1 MTLSLEAF
9 LPLRV
14 SNMCSAMTLCKA
26 EPIRVD
32 SKVSAIS
39 EPARPADVDLED
51 QPVVREARTVSTLPP
66 NAFSGLEGLGSFAKK
81 PNLAGRRGMK
91 DQLLVNT
98 DPDDLEA
105 DIQSKLHG
113 VQMEFR
119 ARQPRRIDKTN
130 RFSDLYEL
138 GEEVLPSCHPGME
151 VRHARRL
158 LCGTDV
164 VVKVRRKPESFS
176 DDDEEKDW
184 RDSTEL
190 MLNLPHNS
198 SIARIYEVFED
209 KDAYYVVMEKAGGMD
224 LCETLR
230 SGQALPVTEVKEVL
244 RQLLSGLAELHDR
257 GCIHKD
263 LKLEN
268 VMLNRSPSSD
278 AVSTCCSERSATKD
292 TAIGSSPLQS
302 RRVSRERSSGSIC
315 GISSVGSSPISPVS
329 VKVIDFDTLEQVTS
343 QPSGPRKEIQGTDQY
358 LAPEAYSGHYS
369 RSSDVF
375 AVGVIAY
382 SLLTGMFP
390 FSDDIFNCK
399 RGDYVVG
406 SPKMREVRE
415 KLCNFKV
422 DWSHPV
428 FTSHPQARDL
438 VQRMLAM
445 DKRSR
450 PTARSALLHTW
461 LSGSSRGNTEDLS
474 GLMQLHSS
482 CSCPTLATAS
492 ST

>member
-1 MTLSLEAF
+1 M
-9 LPLRV
+9 RV

-26 EPIRVD
+26 EPIRGD
-32 SKVSAIS
+32 SKASTIS
-39 EPARPADVDLED
+39 EPPRPADGEFED
-51 QPVVREARTVSTLPP
+51 QTIQREARALSTLPAS
-66 NAFSGLEGLGSFAKK
+66 AFSTLGCFAKK
-81 PNLAGRRGMK
+81 EKGLAGRRGMK

-98 DPDDLEA
+98 SPDCLEDDLR
-105 DIQSKLHG
+105 G
-113 VQMEFR
+113 VQMEFP
-119 ARQPRRIDKTN
+119 ARSPRRIESTT
-130 RFSDLYEL
+130 RFADSYEL

-158 LCGTDV
+158 PCGTEV

-176 DDDEEKDW
+176 DKDEENDW
-184 RDSTEL
+184 RESTEL

-198 SIARIYEVFED
+198 SIARIYEVLEE
-209 KDAYYVVMEKAGGMD
+209 KEAYYVVMEKAGGMD

-230 SGQALPVTEVKEVL
+230 SGQALPVVEVKEVL

-278 AVSTCCSERSATKD
+278 AGSRAASTCCSERSATKD
-292 TAIGSSPLQS
+292 TVGGSSPDHS
-302 RRVSRERSSGSIC
+302 RVVSRERSN
-315 GISSVGSSPISPVS
+315 SSLGGVTSMASSPMSPVS

-343 QPSGPRKEIQGTDQY
+343 MPRSPSSRKEIQGTDQY
-358 LAPEAYSGHYS
+358 LAPEAYGGHYS

-382 SLLTGMFP
+382 TLLTGMFP

-406 SPKMREVRE
+406 SPKMQEVRD

-422 DWSHPV
+422 DWSHSV
-428 FTSHPQARDL
+428 FTKHPLARDL
-438 VQRMLAM
+438 VQRMVAM
-445 DKRSR
+445 ERRLR
-450 PTARSALLHTW
+450 PSARSALAHTW
-461 LSGSSRGNTEDLS
+461 LSSSGRGSTKDMTS
-474 GLMQLHSS
+474 LMQLHSS

-492 ST
+492 SA